1 MKSRTSEVLAVG
13 GKSPRNGNPNKK
25 RKAKGNWVAPKPVA
39 KGNWVAPKP
48 VGKKTKDDKKCFH
61 SN

>member
-25 RKAKGNWVAPKPVA
+25 RKAKGNWVAPKPV
-39 KGNWVAPKP
+39 
-48 VGKKTKDDKKCFH
+48 GKKTKDDKKCFH